1 MKHVTLLNNVDITW
15 SKKVMHF
22 LSLLLYIKDI
32 LEKYVLYMMT
42 LIDIFMIF
50 LFKLV
55 LTQKSQIDQSMKF
68 SI

>member
-22 LSLLLYIKDI
+22 LFLLLYIKDI